1 MTLNQHM
8 GSGLGRPRLGLQET
22 WHMKR
27 QLKAWIKASRPPFY
41 IATVIPLTI
50 GWIMAAEKGDW
61 HVGRFLLINLGAF
74 MIHMATNLVN
84 DFADHLQGADAGESI
99 GGSRVIQEGA
109 ISLRSLGWAIVL
121 LYSLAAIVAFYLIG
135 TLNLWPMLPVLLFS
149 FFSSLFYVTP
159 PIRYGYYGL
168 GELFVGLNMGP
179 VMVVCTYWAISLRVD
194 WVSFYVSIPVGFMV
208 ASILYYQSLPDMK
221 TDAAI
226 GKQTLAV
233 RLGRKGALAGLI
245 LFWVTIYLAILIL
258 ILAGILAWPAFASL
272 LTLPIFMKMIRII
285 KKTADWVEL
294 NQYGKYVRML
304 YFFNGLVIIVSLLLK

>member
-1 MTLNQHM
+1 MQ
-8 GSGLGRPRLGLQET
+8 GFCRVGVPADQEPDD
-22 WHMKR
+22 MKH

-50 GWIMAAEKGDW
+50 GWILAGKSGNW

-109 ISLRSLGWAIVL
+109 ISLRSLEWAIAL
-121 LYSLAAIVAFYLIG
+121 LYSSAAVVAFYLMG
-135 TLNLWPMLPVLLFS
+135 TLHLWPMLPVLLFS

-179 VMVVCTYWAISLRVD
+179 VMVVCTYWATSLRVD
-194 WVSFYVSIPVGFMV
+194 WIPLYVSIPIGFMV

-221 TDAAI
+221 TDTAI
-226 GKQTLAV
+226 GKRTLAV
-233 RLGRKGALAGLI
+233 RLGRRGAFAGLV
-245 LFWVTIYLAILIL
+245 LFWVTIYMTILIL
-258 ILAGILAWPAFASL
+258 ILTGILAWPAFASL
-272 LTLPIFMKMIRII
+272 LTLPIFVKMIRIV
-285 KKTADWVEL
+285 KRTADCVEL

-304 YFFNGLVIIVSLLLK
+304 YFFNGLVIILTLLWQ

>member
-1 MTLNQHM
+1 MKQ
-8 GSGLGRPRLGLQET
+8 RL
-22 WHMKR
+22 R
-27 QLKAWIKASRPPFY
+27 AWIKASRPPFY

-50 GWIMAAEKGDW
+50 GWILGAKNGDW

-99 GGSRVIQEGA
+99 GGSRVIQEGT
-109 ISLRSLGWAIVL
+109 ISIRSLGCAIIL
-121 LYSLAAIVAFYLIG
+121 LYSLAAIVAFYLMG

-159 PIRYGYYGL
+159 PIRYGYHGL

-194 WVSFYVSIPVGFMV
+194 WVPFCVSIPIGFMV
-208 ASILYYQSLPDMK
+208 ASILYYQSLPDMQ

-226 GKQTLAV
+226 GKRTLAV
-233 RLGRKGALAGLI
+233 RLGKQGALTGLI
-245 LFWVTIYLAILIL
+245 LFWVSIYLAIIIL
-258 ILAGILAWPAFASL
+258 ILAGVLAWPAFASF
-272 LTLPIFMKMIRII
+272 LTLPIFMKMGRTVR
-285 KKTADWVEL
+285 KTTDWVQL

-304 YFFNGLVIIVSLLLK
+304 YFFNGLVIIISLLLQ

>member
-1 MTLNQHM
+1 
-8 GSGLGRPRLGLQET
+8 
-22 WHMKR
+22 MKTR
-27 QLKAWIKASRPPFY
+27 LKAWIKASRPPFY

-50 GWIMAAEKGDW
+50 GWILGAKNGDW

-99 GGSRVIQEGA
+99 GGSRVVQEGT
-109 ISLRSLGWAIVL
+109 ISLYSLGRAIVV
-121 LYSLAAIVAFYLIG
+121 LYSLAAIVAFYLMG

-159 PIRYGYYGL
+159 PIRYGYHGL

-194 WVSFYVSIPVGFMV
+194 WVPFYFSIPIGFMV
-208 ASILYYQSLPDMK
+208 ASILYYQSLPDMR

-226 GKQTLAV
+226 GKRTLAV
-233 RLGRKGALAGLI
+233 RLGKEGSLTGLI
-245 LFWVTIYLAILIL
+245 LFWVSIYLAILIL

-272 LTLPIFMKMIRII
+272 LTLPIFMKMVRIV
-285 KKTADWVEL
+285 KRTTDWVHL
-294 NQYGKYVRML
+294 NQYGKYVRVL
-304 YFFNGLVIIVSLLLK
+304 YFVNGLIIIVTILWQ

>member
-1 MTLNQHM
+1 
-8 GSGLGRPRLGLQET
+8 
-22 WHMKR
+22 MKHR
-27 QLKAWIKASRPPFY
+27 LKAWIKASRPPFY

-50 GWIMAAEKGDW
+50 GWILAAKDGSW

-99 GGSRVIQEGA
+99 GGSRVIQEGT
-109 ISLRSLGWAIVL
+109 ISLRSLGWAISL
-121 LYSLAAIVAFYLIG
+121 LYSFAAVIAFYLMG

-179 VMVVCTYWAISLRVD
+179 VMVVCTHWAISLNVG
-194 WVSFYVSIPVGFMV
+194 WVPFYISIPIGFMV

-221 TDAAI
+221 TDTAI
-226 GKQTLAV
+226 GKRTLAV
-233 RLGRKGALAGLI
+233 RLGKRGAFAALI
-245 LFWVTIYLAILIL
+245 LFWATVYLTILIL
-258 ILAGILAWPAFASL
+258 IFAGILAWPAFGSL
-272 LTLPIFMKMIRII
+272 LTFPIFVKMIRIV
-285 KKTADWVEL
+285 KGTTDWVEL
-294 NQYGKYVRML
+294 NQYGRYVRML
-304 YFFNGLVIIVSLLLK
+304 YFLNGIVIIITLLLQ